1 MAKRQLL
8 ENIFRFINIL
18 LYTDQFFHNDYLD
31 FSWFEVKLNTFIS
44 IQNGGSKMFGG
55 SSSFFKDTRLHHDIN
70 AVVKGH

>member
-31 FSWFEVKLNTFIS
+31 FFWFEVKLNTFI
-44 IQNGGSKMFGG
+44 
-55 SSSFFKDTRLHHDIN
+55 
-70 AVVKGH
+70 